1 LASPI
6 DLVVL
11 ETVLG
16 FWLVVVLAILL
27 KRYGVLAEEQS
38 TLFSK
43 LLTQIVLPA
52 MIFVQLA
59 THTIAPRQLL
69 MVVVMF
75 VSVLITLA
83 VAWAAG
89 RALRLPRPTIGA
101 LMIVSTFGSSTL
113 LGYPLIQYAF
123 PGNPEAMTDA
133 VLASE
138 LGMGLPIFT
147 ICPMIALYFGSAS
160 QDKSGMKKAATQYFR
175 SPIFIAV
182 VLGLVASPFSLDP
195 RNPLVAPFSIALD
208 MISGAIPFLA
218 TLVLGLQ
225 LRRVSPRKILPLVLV
240 SAVIQMGLEPYLAYL
255 QAELYR
261 LSAEQQEVLVLLSSM
276 PSGVLGPVFATRF
289 RCDGETA
296 SAIAFVNILLSVIAV
311 PLVFSVLIT

>member
-1 LASPI
+1 
-6 DLVVL
+6 
-11 ETVLG
+11 
-16 FWLVVVLAILL
+16 
-27 KRYGVLAEEQS
+27 
-38 TLFSK
+38 
-43 LLTQIVLPA
+43 
-52 MIFVQLA
+52 
-59 THTIAPRQLL
+59 
-69 MVVVMF
+69 
-75 VSVLITLA
+75 
-83 VAWAAG
+83 
-89 RALRLPRPTIGA
+89 
-101 LMIVSTFGSSTL
+101 
-113 LGYPLIQYAF
+113 
-123 PGNPEAMTDA
+123 
-133 VLASE
+133 
-138 LGMGLPIFT
+138 
-147 ICPMIALYFGSAS
+147 
-160 QDKSGMKKAATQYFR
+160 
-175 SPIFIAV
+175 
-182 VLGLVASPFSLDP
+182 
-195 RNPLVAPFSIALD
+195 